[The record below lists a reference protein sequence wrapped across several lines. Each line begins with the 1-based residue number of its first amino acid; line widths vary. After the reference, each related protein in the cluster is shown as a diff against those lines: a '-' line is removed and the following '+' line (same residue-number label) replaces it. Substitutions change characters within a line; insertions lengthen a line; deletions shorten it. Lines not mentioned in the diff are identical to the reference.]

1 MPNHDNYVLNS
12 SLNEGYPT
20 PYKDLVLRNLKD
32 TLIITYPLAKIMR
45 DFTFTNGLN
54 QGYLHRLYVEPLMHI
69 DPATGRETSRCI
81 QKAPFPKLMY
91 MVGDDTKTDMYPD
104 GINQGYPCTYTK
116 TNLRRGVQDFP
127 FPKLMFMSGAYSST
141 DKYSDGCNQGYPCTF
156 YRTDIRRGVQ
166 DRPFPRLM
174 PSFEEDNDWYL
185 SFRKN
190 CIGFGAASNIPTL
203 DEIEI
208 PRSVRYIADY
218 AFYNTNIKKVKMHPE
233 CLYFRHSFPRGTM
246 IAFYPPDK

>member
-1 MPNHDNYVLNS
+1 MPQDNYILNNG
-12 SLNEGYPT
+12 LNEGYPT
-20 PYKDLVLRNLKD
+20 PSLYEPIPRNMSNIL
-32 TLIITYPLAKIMR
+32 TITAPLPKIMA
-45 DFTFTNGLN
+45 DFDFGNNIN
-54 QGYLHRLYVEPLMHI
+54 QGYLHCARVQYLIRTESGQEV
-69 DPATGRETSRCI
+69 GRPIQSR
-81 QKAPFPKLMY
+81 PFPKLMMLAGY
-91 MVGDDTKTDMYPD
+91 DTVTEKYPD
-104 GINQGYPCTYTK
+104 GVNQGYPCMYAK
-116 TNLRRGVQDFP
+116 TDIRRGVQDFP
-127 FPKLMFMSGAYSST
+127 FPKLMFMSGAYTST
-141 DKYSDGCNQGYPCTF
+141 DKYPDGCNQGYPCTF
-156 YRTDIRRGVQ
+156 YRVDIRRGVQ

-246 IAFYPPDK
+246 IAFYPQDE

>member
-12 SLNEGYPT
+12 SLNQGYPT

-54 QGYLHRLYVEPLMHI
+54 QGYLHRLYVEPLMYI
-69 DPATGRETSRCI
+69 DPVTGRETSRHI
-81 QKAPFPKLMY
+81 QKA
-91 MVGDDTKTDMYPD
+91 
-104 GINQGYPCTYTK
+104 
-116 TNLRRGVQDFP
+116 P

-190 CIGFGAASNIPTL
+190 CIGFGAASNIQTL
-203 DEIEI
+203 EEIEI

-218 AFYNTNIKKVKMHPE
+218 AFYNTNVKKVKMHPE

-246 IAFYPPDK
+246 IAFYPPDE